1 MSKDKGMKP
10 RCEPKD
16 MGKKVMPSGCPVGKN
31 LGHVLAGDASSPPV
45 HKGK

>member
-16 MGKKVMPSGCPVGKN
+16 MGKKTMPSGAPVPGNMDKI
-31 LGHVLAGDASSPPV
+31 LSGGASRPAD
-45 HKGK
+45 KGK